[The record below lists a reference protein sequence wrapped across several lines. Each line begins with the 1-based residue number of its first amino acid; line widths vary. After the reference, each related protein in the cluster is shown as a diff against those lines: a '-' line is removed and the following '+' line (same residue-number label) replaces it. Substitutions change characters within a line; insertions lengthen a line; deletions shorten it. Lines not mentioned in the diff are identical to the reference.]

1 MRLRGVVVV
10 AFVVIALAVVAAIII
25 MSIIIHKSNNI
36 KVYLHRLRKVHFAF
50 PWYTGTLALFSH
62 HNLWIHRLRKVDCS
76 IYGAL
81 IHCFY
86 LPTTISVSKHQQQ
99 MYIWSLV

>member
-1 MRLRGVVVV
+1 MRLRVVVV

-25 MSIIIHKSNNI
+25 VSIIIHKSNNMN
-36 KVYLHRLRKVHFAF
+36 VYLHRLRTVHFVC
-50 PWYTGTLALFSH
+50 PWYTGKQALFSH
-62 HNLWIHRLRKVDCS
+62 HNLWIHRLRKVYCS

-86 LPTTISVSKHQQQ
+86 LPTAISVSKHQAHKF
-99 MYIWSLV
+99 IWN